1 MDKTAVQEKRCEKT
15 PVFVLDYDGVRVERA
30 DPTQNFRI
38 IPVARRDF
46 EKECDRVQADK
57 DENSR
62 RIPELT
68 RQTVPYRF
76 APDGN

>member
-1 MDKTAVQEKRCEKT
+1 MQKKRCEKS

-30 DPTQNFRI
+30 DSMQNFRI
-38 IPVARRDF
+38 IPIARRDF

-62 RIPELT
+62 RASDLT
-68 RQTVPYRF
+68 GEAAACGF
-76 APDGN
+76 ARDGN

>member
-1 MDKTAVQEKRCEKT
+1 M
-15 PVFVLDYDGVRVERA
+15 LDYDGVRVERA
-30 DPTQNFRI
+30 DPMQNLGI
-38 IPVARRDF
+38 IPIADGDF
-46 EKECDRVQADK
+46 EEECKRVQQNK

-68 RQTVPYRF
+68 RQMVPRRF